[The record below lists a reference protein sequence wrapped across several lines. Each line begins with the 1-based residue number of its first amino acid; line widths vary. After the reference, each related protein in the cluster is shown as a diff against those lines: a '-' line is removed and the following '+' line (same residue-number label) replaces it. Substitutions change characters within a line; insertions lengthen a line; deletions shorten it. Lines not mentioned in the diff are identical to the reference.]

1 MTWIKI
7 DDKLTSHPKW
17 VGLTLEAKSMWF
29 HAAVWCGAQNNDG
42 LLPGDALP
50 LIAFTASVPAHL
62 VDDATTRLVKST
74 LWARKPKAA
83 GGGFEIMDWLE
94 YQPSRQQVKDR
105 AVAQEVSAEIEALHD
120 WLHKKAVGKKVKAL
134 INARDGGW
142 CRYCGEL
149 TTVTIG
155 DRRSPHR
162 KTYDLIDPAARWDT
176 DVSAVSAAEIAQIA
190 ELWAIACGWCNSIK
204 GRRTPDEAGMFLVEP
219 PSTRRNFLPVS
230 ARTGSRAGPEVGTGL
245 PGSAAGPVGDG
256 SETPGS
262 GDDVAGACG

>member
-17 VGLTLEAKSMWF
+17 VGLTLEAKSLWF
-29 HAAVWCGAQNNDG
+29 HASVWCGAHNNDG
-42 LLPGDALP
+42 ALPADVMP
-50 LIAFTASVPAHL
+50 LIAFTASVPGHL

-74 LWARKPKAA
+74 LWARRSKAN
-83 GGGFEIMDWLE
+83 GGGFEITDWLE
-94 YQPSRQQVKDR
+94 YQPSKQQVKDR
-105 AVAQEVSAEIEALHD
+105 AVAQELSAEIEALHN

-162 KTYDLIDPAARWDT
+162 KTYDLIDPATRWDT
-176 DVSAVSAAEIAQIA
+176 DAVAMSAAEMAQVA
-190 ELWAIACGWCNSIK
+190 ALWAIACGWCNSLK
-204 GRRTPDEAGMFLVEP
+204 GHRTPDEAGMILHEP
-219 PSTRRNFLPVS
+219 PSTRRGVLPDS
-230 ARTGSRAGPEVGTGL
+230 AANGSRAVPEVGTGL
-245 PGSAAGPVGDG
+245 PGSGRDG
-256 SETPGS
+256 SEPGLVEP
-262 GDDVAGACG
+262 DDGSDDASRG